1 MKKATILLIT
11 LFLHLFA
18 FSQAR
23 EDGDEGYQKIYS
35 IVITKGGK
43 VKSVIKQGALIS
55 SKIDRKIV
63 KGKWIFK
70 AYPDVVTLINNKGE
84 IIGEIAL
91 NKEMPLRIVTP
102 QKASGPS
109 IGVGIGPVSISKVGS
124 EYQYFNMKVYH
135 AEIDERLETDQ
146 EKLRREQYQKKELA
160 KKAKEAAKKAK
171 KEARKKKK

>member
-1 MKKATILLIT
+1 MIRNIHLILFICICSL
-11 LFLHLFA
+11 A

-23 EDGDEGYQKIYS
+23 EDGEEGYQKIYS

-63 KGKWIFK
+63 KGQWIFK
-70 AYPDVVTLINNKGE
+70 AYPDVVTLINNRGE
-84 IIGEIAL
+84 VIGDIAL

-124 EYQYFNMKVYH
+124 EFQYFNMKVYH
-135 AEIDERLETDQ
+135 AEIDERMETDQ

-160 KKAKEAAKKAK
+160 RKAKEAAKKAK
-171 KEARKKKK
+171 KEARKKRK